1 MSIRKSS
8 EMKMQLNIEESVG
21 LLLLVVLKLLLM
33 LYFAHGKLLNLKS
46 KLQNKV
52 LSLSNWD
59 LL

>member
-1 MSIRKSS
+1 
-8 EMKMQLNIEESVG
+8 MQLNIEESVG